1 MQDLVASTAN
11 NLRGASK
18 RNKIITS
25 FPSAT
30 EQIHQKKFPSAFCP
44 TSHIPNPILA
54 EMSKYASSLQQQQ
67 LAILRQHSAQLE
79 QQAAA
84 TAAAAAAAASD
95 ITNVN
100 PAAKDDF
107 MTAAGEE
114 PDPDDDDDEDVGAME
129 GGERRRYF
137 SKELR
142 VLLYGHGDDQVRRH

>member
-1 MQDLVASTAN
+1 
-11 NLRGASK
+11 
-18 RNKIITS
+18 
-25 FPSAT
+25 
-30 EQIHQKKFPSAFCP
+30 
-44 TSHIPNPILA
+44 
-54 EMSKYASSLQQQQ
+54 MSKYATVREQQ

-100 PAAKDDF
+100 PVAKDDF
-107 MTAAGEE
+107 MTAEGEE
-114 PDPDDDDDEDVGAME
+114 PDEDEDDEVPAE

-142 VLLYGHGDDQVRRH
+142 VLLYGHGDDQVRST

>member
-1 MQDLVASTAN
+1 MP
-11 NLRGASK
+11 LRFLLH
-18 RNKIITS
+18 ITH
-25 FPSAT
+25 T
-30 EQIHQKKFPSAFCP
+30 
-44 TSHIPNPILA
+44 
-54 EMSKYASSLQQQQ
+54 EMSKYASALQQQQ

-114 PDPDDDDDEDVGAME
+114 PVSNAIEIVSA
-129 GGERRRYF
+129 
-137 SKELR
+137 R
-142 VLLYGHGDDQVRRH
+142 VLARVISLN

>member
-1 MQDLVASTAN
+1 
-11 NLRGASK
+11 
-18 RNKIITS
+18 
-25 FPSAT
+25 
-30 EQIHQKKFPSAFCP
+30 
-44 TSHIPNPILA
+44 
-54 EMSKYASSLQQQQ
+54 MSKYASALQQQQ

-114 PDPDDDDDEDVGAME
+114 PVSNAIEIFLVSS
-129 GGERRRYF
+129 F
-137 SKELR
+137 SLKLSSSSRFTSLR
-142 VLLYGHGDDQVRRH
+142 ILLKINT